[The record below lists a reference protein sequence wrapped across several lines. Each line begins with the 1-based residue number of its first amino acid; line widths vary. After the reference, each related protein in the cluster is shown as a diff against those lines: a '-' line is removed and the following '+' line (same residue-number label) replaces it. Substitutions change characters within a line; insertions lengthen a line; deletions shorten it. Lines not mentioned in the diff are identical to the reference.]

1 MVTLMQPLHWYNNEL
16 NIQIP
21 GVIISTGQLAD
32 AEGENVINESE
43 AIPVGNNIETEQSAG
58 LVSSNESD
66 DIKSNGDVVI
76 IGSDSSKNQGKYT
89 DFDRAIAAFVFEYE
103 TFQLSRCEKTD
114 AERVSIIGEDVILV
128 AEKVEG
134 HSLGYKFSA
143 RSCTLRD
150 YP

>member
-1 MVTLMQPLHWYNNEL
+1 M
-16 NIQIP
+16 
-21 GVIISTGQLAD
+21 
-32 AEGENVINESE
+32 
-43 AIPVGNNIETEQSAG
+43 AIIETEAKQPK
-58 LVSSNESD
+58 V
-66 DIKSNGDVVI
+66 
-76 IGSDSSKNQGKYT
+76 KYT

-114 AERVSIIGEDVILV
+114 TERVSIIGEDVILV